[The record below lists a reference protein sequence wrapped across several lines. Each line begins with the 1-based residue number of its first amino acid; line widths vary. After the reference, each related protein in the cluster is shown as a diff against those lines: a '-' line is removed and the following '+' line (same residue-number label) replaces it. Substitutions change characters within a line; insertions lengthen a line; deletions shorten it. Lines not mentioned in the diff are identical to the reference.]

1 VSFELQDWAIDLEIP
16 CGRSSPFTSNDK
28 VLLIYMC
35 RLENED
41 GYSWPSQNYLAR
53 KTGMARRT
61 INKRLL
67 KWEELGLISSDEGWV
82 GSSGYIGKQYII
94 KKQAWLTIIR
104 KLNKSV
110 TSSHISVTASHSTD
124 NERVVTSDHSG
135 VLPEIT
141 PPCDEGLHNNLD
153 NNLIHNPNIITDAKK
168 IDGNISASKRERN
181 LTKEEKIFVS
191 RLTNAY
197 FDYFNQQESAIRN
210 QLPSY
215 TKLEEILTSFT
226 AGNDRSEA
234 AWRKLDLG
242 LPTPQTVMTKPNKH
256 EKKRI

>member
-1 VSFELQDWAIDLEIP
+1 MSFELQDWAIDLEIP

-41 GYSWPSQNYLAR
+41 GYSWPSQNYLAC

-67 KWEELGLISSDEGWV
+67 KWEELGLISSEEGWV

-104 KLNKSV
+104 RLSKAV
-110 TSSHISVTASHSTD
+110 TRSHISVTASHSAD

-141 PPCDEGLHNNLD
+141 PPCDEGLHNNL
-153 NNLIHNPNIITDAKK
+153 NYNLINKPNIIRGANK
-168 IDGNISASKRERN
+168 IDGNMSFPKPQRSLTSREASIVEGLAHQYQKRQREQNRN
-181 LTKEEKIFVS
+181 NGF
-191 RLTNAY
+191 
-197 FDYFNQQESAIRN
+197 
-210 QLPSY
+210 SY
-215 TKLEEILTSFT
+215 LDLKEILAGFIT
-226 AGNDRSEA
+226 GNDHSDA
-234 AWRKLDLG
+234 AWESLNLGIPAPQKSDRK
-242 LPTPQTVMTKPNKH
+242 K
-256 EKKRI
+256 

>member
-1 VSFELQDWAIDLEIP
+1 MSFELQDWAIDLEIP

-82 GSSGYIGKQYII
+82 GSSGYVGKQYII
-94 KKQAWLTIIR
+94 KKQAWVTILC
-104 KLNKSV
+104 KLSEAV
-110 TSSHISVTASHSTD
+110 TSSHISVTASHSAD

-153 NNLIHNPNIITDAKK
+153 YNLINKPNNIKGANK
-168 IDGNISASKRERN
+168 IDDNKSKPKRQRS
-181 LTKEEKIFVS
+181 LTSEESSFVDY
-191 RLTNAY
+191 LTY
-197 FDYFNQQESAIRN
+197 QYFNYFRRQDGAARN
-210 QLPSY
+210 DLPSY
-215 TKLEEILTSFT
+215 KTLKEILTNFT
-226 AGNDRSEA
+226 ASDDRSEA
-234 AWRKLDLG
+234 AWERLDLG
-242 LPTPQTVMTKPNKH
+242 FPAPQQIMR
-256 EKKRI
+256 EAM

>member
-1 VSFELQDWAIDLEIP
+1 
-16 CGRSSPFTSNDK
+16 
-28 VLLIYMC
+28 MC

-82 GSSGYIGKQYII
+82 GSSGYKGKQYII

-104 KLNKSV
+104 KLSEAV
-110 TSSHISVTASHSTD
+110 TSSHISVTASHSAD

-153 NNLIHNPNIITDAKK
+153 YNLLDKPNLIKGANK
-168 IDGNISASKRERN
+168 IDDNKSKPKRQRS
-181 LTKEEKIFVS
+181 LSIKEKIFVS
-191 RLTNAY
+191 QLTNAY
-197 FDYFNQQESAIRN
+197 IDHYKQQVSAAKI
-210 QLPSY
+210 
-215 TKLEEILTSFT
+215 ICHLT
-226 AGNDRSEA
+226 
-234 AWRKLDLG
+234 
-242 LPTPQTVMTKPNKH
+242 PN
-256 EKKRI
+256 